1 LIRLRIRRTT
11 GEGERKMAAK
21 ISVDTAQA
29 SKEKFQQRSS
39 SWLLASTQG
48 VVVSPPKELEQF
60 FEEGGLAK
68 ESLEELTGV
77 IARYQSKPGSLIP
90 VLQRAQEI
98 VGYLPPAVQ
107 RYVASGL
114 RLSPTE
120 VYGVVTFYS
129 YFTMVPRGRHTI
141 RVCMGTACYLAGAG
155 RLSQRLENEL
165 EIPVG
170 QTTKDRRFTLETVR
184 CVGCCSL
191 APVVLIGEDVHQQL
205 VPQKVTKI
213 LDLYE

>member
-1 LIRLRIRRTT
+1 MLT
-11 GEGERKMAAK
+11 
-21 ISVDTAQA
+21 SPQD
-29 SKEKFQQRSS
+29 
-39 SWLLASTQG
+39 
-48 VVVSPPKELEQF
+48 VVVPASKELEQF
-60 FEEGGLAK
+60 FEEEGLPK
-68 ESLEELTGV
+68 ESLEEFTEV
-77 IARYQSKPGSLIP
+77 IAQYQSKPGSLIP
-90 VLQRAQEI
+90 VLQHAQEI

-141 RVCMGTACYLAGAG
+141 RVCLGTACYLAGGGHLAR
-155 RLSQRLENEL
+155 RLAREL
-165 EIPVG
+165 KIPVG

-191 APVVLIGEDVHQQL
+191 APVILIGEDVHQQM
-205 VPQKVTKI
+205 VPQKLTKV
-213 LDLYE
+213 LALYE

>member
-1 LIRLRIRRTT
+1 
-11 GEGERKMAAK
+11 MAAE
-21 ISVDTAQA
+21 INVDTAEA
-29 SKEKFQQRSS
+29 SKEKYQQRGS
-39 SWLLASTQG
+39 SWLLTSPQDAVVPAS
-48 VVVSPPKELEQF
+48 KELEQF
-60 FEEGGLAK
+60 FEEEGLPK
-68 ESLEELTGV
+68 ESLEELIGV
-77 IARYQSKPGSLIP
+77 IAEYQSKPGTLIP

-141 RVCMGTACYLAGAG
+141 RLCLGTACYLAGAG
-155 RLSQRLENEL
+155 RLAQRLQREL
-165 EIPVG
+165 QIPVG

-191 APVVLIGEDVHQQL
+191 APVILIGEDVHQQL
-205 VPQKVTKI
+205 VPAKLTKI